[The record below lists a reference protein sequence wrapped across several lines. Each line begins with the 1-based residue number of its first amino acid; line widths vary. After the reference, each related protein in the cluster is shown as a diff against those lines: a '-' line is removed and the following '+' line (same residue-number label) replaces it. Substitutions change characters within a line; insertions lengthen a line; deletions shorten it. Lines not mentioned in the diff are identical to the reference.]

1 MRGKMDV
8 TKDNKDV
15 EIIIWTKFSIKDTFF
30 FLIYLITN
38 VCFDYIDT
46 IMVLKRGLCD
56 LF

>member
-30 FLIYLITN
+30 S
-38 VCFDYIDT
+38 
-46 IMVLKRGLCD
+46 
-56 LF
+56 